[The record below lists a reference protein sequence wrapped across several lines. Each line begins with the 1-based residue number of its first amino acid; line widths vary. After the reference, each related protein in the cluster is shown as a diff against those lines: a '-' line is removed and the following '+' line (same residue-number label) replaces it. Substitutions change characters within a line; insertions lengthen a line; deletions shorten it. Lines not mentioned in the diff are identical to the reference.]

1 MRIVALDEASR
12 KDILADL
19 LKRDP
24 NNYTAYSDTVQE
36 IVDTV
41 KRDRDAAVFSYT
53 EQFDHAVIDAST
65 IRVTEEEIEEAMRA
79 VEPGLLEVMNRSV
92 RFAVEPAVGLLLLME
107 CPDILHG
114 PLHDF

>member
-53 EQFDHAVIDAST
+53 EQS
-65 IRVTEEEIEEAMRA
+65 
-79 VEPGLLEVMNRSV
+79 
-92 RFAVEPAVGLLLLME
+92 
-107 CPDILHG
+107 
-114 PLHDF
+114 

>member
-1 MRIVALDEASR
+1 MRIVALDETSK

-53 EQFDHAVIDAST
+53 EPPPS
-65 IRVTEEEIEEAMRA
+65 
-79 VEPGLLEVMNRSV
+79 G
-92 RFAVEPAVGLLLLME
+92 
-107 CPDILHG
+107 
-114 PLHDF
+114 